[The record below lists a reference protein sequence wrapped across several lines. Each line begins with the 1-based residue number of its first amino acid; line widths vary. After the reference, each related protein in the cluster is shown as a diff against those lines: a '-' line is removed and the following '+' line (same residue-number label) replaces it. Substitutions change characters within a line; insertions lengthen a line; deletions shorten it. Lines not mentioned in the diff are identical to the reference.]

1 MPPTTRRANT
11 SERAPASETSA
22 HGEVAILL
30 ANPTP
35 IPVHY
40 VVKGLE
46 GRRLMVY
53 DVNKGTDRVRSRNVT
68 GSALDIG
75 GEAVQLIVASQQ

>member
-1 MPPTTRRANT
+1 
-11 SERAPASETSA
+11 
-22 HGEVAILL
+22 
-30 ANPTP
+30 
-35 IPVHY
+35 
-40 VVKGLE
+40 
-46 GRRLMVY
+46 MVY